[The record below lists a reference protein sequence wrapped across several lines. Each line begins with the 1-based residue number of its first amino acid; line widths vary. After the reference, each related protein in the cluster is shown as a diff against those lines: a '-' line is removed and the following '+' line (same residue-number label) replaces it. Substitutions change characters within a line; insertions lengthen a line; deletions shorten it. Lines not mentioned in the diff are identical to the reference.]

1 MAVKRDLAA
10 EQRAVG
16 QFRSANG
23 GRMPDLKNE
32 ADRAKVYRLA
42 YPTTGQSGGLPDE
55 LKNTVNQSL
64 YAGGS
69 TPATNYL
76 SQTVEGSRLPELS
89 QQLDAASARN
99 DALPMSGSNEFGRI
113 LQKAIRTKTGEGAP
127 DAPIGTS
134 DLFAKAG
141 LTGMGSLA
149 ESLAARG
156 NEIQVSYNNYRDVI
170 AEMTGTYK
178 MASEVA
184 FNSYSKKLE
193 EYKMESDRL
202 QKIQDDIRNYEQ
214 TISLNKEAEAANKR
228 LAAYNKQLE
237 KDNPSYSEQLAAI
250 NANKIIVNGE
260 LVDDNDI
267 NNGIVTT
274 ATGDR
279 YDIKSYA
286 TDPTHE
292 IKIQNILF
300 NIGQMKS
307 IADMDTYIKQVAP
320 GSPVSGQMIAN
331 AATKYGVSWE
341 AMMAIMQQDSSFGT
355 AGKAVRTKNPGNVG
369 NTDSGA
375 TVSNKSWQDG
385 VNAVA
390 KNLAWRKQAASSTK
404 GSFTDQDMADAQN
417 IMQPYSSAKLQNF
430 PEKRRAGIQA
440 AMDKLKQEAI
450 AKGDLSGVMKAS
462 AGGAQVDATTAQNL
476 AKYGTAIDLVE
487 DLNKEIATLNQK
499 QKTGPIKGRINDKK
513 FWDADTAALRAKIQ
527 GLIPTVARGVFGEVG
542 VLTDQDIE
550 NYKQTIPN
558 MKTPQEAVDKIYQGL
573 LKTIKS
579 RIDNT
584 YQSYANAGY
593 DVSGY
598 ADTYYKT
605 QERINSI
612 LGGSSSSS
620 SSGKTSSGMGYTIE

>member
-1 MAVKRDLAA
+1 MATKRDLAA

-16 QFRSANG
+16 AFRSANG
-23 GRMPDLKNE
+23 GRMPDLNNE
-32 ADRAKVYRLA
+32 QDRANVYRMA
-42 YPTTGQSGGLPDE
+42 YPTTGPNAGLPDE
-55 LKNTVNQSL
+55 LKSTVNQSL
-64 YAGGS
+64 YAGGQS
-69 TPATNYL
+69 PTASPYGNL
-76 SQTVEGSRLPELS
+76 SQTVEGSNLGQLGQNLTNAEAGVEKMS
-89 QQLDAASARN
+89 QPN
-99 DALPMSGSNEFGRI
+99 EALRI
-113 LQKAIRTKTGEGAP
+113 LQEAIRQKSGMANQGIGE
-127 DAPIGTS
+127 S
-134 DLFAKAG
+134 DLFKEAG
-141 LTGMGSLA
+141 VTGYGALSA
-149 ESLAARG
+149 S
-156 NEIQVSYNNYRDVI
+156 I
-170 AEMTGTYK
+170 AEQGNKLDYDFANFSNIVGQMRGQYQDMANLALEKYK
-178 MASEVA
+178 MAQTA
-184 FNSYSKKLE
+184 
-193 EYKMESDRL
+193 YKDEATRL
-202 QKIQDDIRNYEQ
+202 QSVLDDAREQAQAMEMMQVQYQNSIKLKDWENKHLDPNALADLKIKGYIPDE
-214 TISLNKEAEAANKR
+214 
-228 LAAYNKQLE
+228 
-237 KDNPSYSEQLAAI
+237 
-250 NANKIIVNGE
+250 NGGIK
-260 LVDDNDI
+260 DDNDI

-292 IKIQNILF
+292 VKIQNILS
-300 NIGQMKS
+300 NIGQMKT
-307 IADMDTYIKQVAP
+307 IQDIDAYIKQIAP
-320 GSPVSGQMIAN
+320 GSPVTGQMIAN

-375 TVSNKSWQDG
+375 TVTNKSWQDG

-390 KNLAWRKQAASSTK
+390 KNLQWRKQASSSTK
-404 GSFTDQDMADAQN
+404 GNFTEQDMTDAQN

-440 AMDKLKQEAI
+440 AMDKLKQESI
-450 AKGDLSGVMKAS
+450 AKGDLAGVMKAS

-487 DLNKEIATLNQK
+487 DLNKEIAALNQK
-499 QKTGPIKGRINDKK
+499 QKTGPVKGRINDKK
-513 FWDADTAALRAKIQ
+513 FWDADTATIKAKIQ